1 MQGILTILRDRETTR
16 GDFIFFT
23 DRLSTFLAEKATEF
37 LPYRPKSVVTPVDVT
52 SIGKEIAAE
61 VRQGLA
67 RTRVHLYYQGV
78 EEAMQEEIQ
87 IVCG

>member
-1 MQGILTILRDRETTR
+1 MLSLRQIGYSEEDQG
-16 GDFIFFT
+16 
-23 DRLSTFLAEKATEF
+23 SK
-37 LPYRPKSVVTPVDVT
+37 V
-52 SIGKEIAAE
+52 EIAAE